1 MNALEIKNLNK
12 TFDGFELKN
21 INLELPKGYIL
32 GYVGQNGAGKTTTI
46 KLIMNQL
53 KKDSGV

>member
-32 GYVGQNGAGKTTTI
+32 D
-46 KLIMNQL
+46 M
-53 KKDSGV
+53 